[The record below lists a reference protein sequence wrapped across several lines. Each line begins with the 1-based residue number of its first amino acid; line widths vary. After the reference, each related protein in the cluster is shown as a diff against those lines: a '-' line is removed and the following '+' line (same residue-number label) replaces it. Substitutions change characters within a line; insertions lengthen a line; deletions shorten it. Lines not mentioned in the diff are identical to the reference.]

1 MGEPA
6 AVEPAAGEETP
17 TGAGW
22 VSASQRVGE
31 APVRSLP
38 VQEMVAVRDT
48 MQLPADKR
56 PMRLLGALK
65 DLVSELQFFQNLTSK
80 LQKLVCRQL
89 RPLDLTAGDNVF
101 EQGDEGWEFF
111 ILLLGEVDV
120 FIDGERVASL
130 QEGTAFGELALI
142 EGGQKHRAAT
152 VSCKGQCFFG
162 VLDRKEYKWIVQQQ
176 TKEDA
181 GDALR
186 NLSAEEMEGMRA
198 TMQLPADKRPLR
210 LLGALME

>member
-56 PMRLLGALK
+56 RR
-65 DLVSELQFFQNLTSK
+65 VE
-80 LQKLVCRQL
+80 VHR
-89 RPLDLTAGDNVF
+89 R
-101 EQGDEGWEFF
+101 EQ
-111 ILLLGEVDV
+111 
-120 FIDGERVASL
+120 RVALLFVGHDERDAVVIPGRRGRVGEERARPAGAHVRTDAALESWLRTTHPSL
-130 QEGTAFGELALI
+130 SEC
-142 EGGQKHRAAT
+142 GGWCAKSLGRRSPPT
-152 VSCKGQCFFG
+152 
-162 VLDRKEYKWIVQQQ
+162 LDQR
-176 TKEDA
+176 
-181 GDALR
+181 
-186 NLSAEEMEGMRA
+186 
-198 TMQLPADKRPLR
+198 
-210 LLGALME
+210 

>member
-111 ILLLGEVDV
+111 ILLRGEVDV
-120 FIDGERVASL
+120 FIDGHKVVSL
-130 QEGTAFGELALI
+130 QEGAAFGELALLDDG
-142 EGGQKHRAAT
+142 EKRRTAM

-162 VLDRKEYKWIVQQQ
+162 VLGKKDYNAVLRQDGEHGLAHV
-176 TKEDA
+176 TDLLADA
-181 GDALR
+181 GLLR
-186 NLSAEEMEGMRA
+186 PPGAAAGAAEGHRGDLSH
-198 TMQLPADKRPLR
+198 LR
-210 LLGALME
+210 SR